1 MVGEGITSSL
11 CSPVQM
17 EAKCCNFTN
26 DTATIM
32 IFVKGLR
39 NAHSL
44 AVRIY
49 EKDPHILKD
58 SITEVEKLNAAQQLT
73 TTIIPSLLVNMM
85 SNKDD

>member
-1 MVGEGITSSL
+1 
-11 CSPVQM
+11 
-17 EAKCCNFTN
+17 
-26 DTATIM
+26 M

-44 AVRIY
+44 AVQIY
-49 EKDPHILKD
+49 EKDPHTLKD

-73 TTIIPSLLVNMM
+73 TTIIPSSLVNMM